1 MRLDVRHLLV
11 LMLLTVIPLPAQAA
25 VSVRGG
31 DHPGFSRIV
40 FDFDRPPHY
49 AAAIEGDRLEIRFD
63 GSFAFDL
70 ASLKADPPQRISHPA
85 IDGDGTET
93 VVSFTVRPGLLRHF
107 TTDGK
112 LVVDLVDAPSANGAG
127 SPETSAP
134 ARASVASGGDGDAGA
149 APAPATAPREGAATP
164 PPATAEAVRVSAE
177 IDGDDLLLAYHWDT
191 ETAAAVFARAGY
203 LWVVFEKRRVV
214 DHSALDLSPG
224 SFVGERLRSL
234 DVRESPHHSVLRY
247 RLRDDLHVAARRD
260 GTIWRIRLTPA
271 ETRPRLTIEAVV
283 QPSPAGPRLFISGGE
298 VGAGIRL
305 HDPEVG
311 DDIDVVPFGES
322 GHGNT
327 AVQRYV
333 QFALLPSAQGLVVEN
348 HDSDVLVT
356 RQKGGVAIAGESGL
370 LLSRSSLDGGGDASS
385 ADAAS
390 KLVDFAAWRR
400 GGRRDFVRNE
410 HALLVRLSRATPA
423 ERRQARWD
431 LARFYLAHGAAADAI
446 GPLELM
452 REVDADLERNAP
464 WLAVHAVTLLRLGR
478 AGQALS
484 ELLDPSLD
492 AEPEMWLWRGL
503 AAEAAGKNADAL
515 AYFEQGREALAGASR
530 DLAIPSQFAL
540 ARAALAESDLEE
552 AARAIAAL
560 QSYPL
565 AAEKGLAVDY
575 LYGRLAEARG
585 DLGTARARFEDAAGA
600 LDRSLS
606 AHARFDLVK
615 LELRENNISPAE
627 AIAMLE
633 RLRFAWRGDEFEQ
646 DVLDLLARLYI
657 DRKKYREGLETY
669 RQAAIIAADTPR
681 GRKIARKM
689 SDIFTKLYLEGAADD
704 MSPVVALALFY
715 DFRELTPLGAEGDR
729 MIRHLVDR
737 LVAVDL
743 LDRAAELL
751 EHQVNYRL
759 EGAAQAIV
767 AVRLAKI
774 YLLDDKPDKAL
785 GILRATRQTVLPR
798 DVSNE
803 RRLVEARALI
813 ELKRYEE
820 ALVLIEDERSREA
833 DTLRADAYWESQD
846 WPRLVATA
854 ERLLGTR
861 WQKQQPLSEEERQH
875 VIREAIAL
883 SFLDRRQALLR
894 LRERYRPL
902 LNSGALAGVFDVL
915 TSDDPPP
922 AGELARIAGE
932 LSQSARFRSFLA
944 AYRAEF
950 TSPAADGG
958 AATNAS

>member
-1 MRLDVRHLLV
+1 MRLDVRYLV
-11 LMLLTVIPLPAQAA
+11 AFMLLLLAAPAHAA

-49 AAAIEGDRLEIRFD
+49 QAAIEDNRLEIRFE
-63 GSFAFDL
+63 GGYAFDL
-70 ASLKADPPQRISHPA
+70 ASLKADPLQRAASPA
-85 IDGDGTET
+85 VVREGEET
-93 VVSFTVRPGLLRHF
+93 VVSFAVKPSLLRHF
-107 TTDGK
+107 MNDGK
-112 LVVDLVDAPSANGAG
+112 LVVDLVDAPVAESAMN
-127 SPETSAP
+127 PETPRPAP
-134 ARASVASGGDGDAGA
+134 AASGGSTGA
-149 APAPATAPREGAATP
+149 QAPATSATESGEEAAAAS
-164 PPATAEAVRVSAE
+164 PASPKAVRVSAE
-177 IDGDDLLLAYHWDT
+177 TDGNDLLLAYHWDAAT
-191 ETAAAVFARAGY
+191 PAAVFVRAGY
-203 LWVVFEKRRVV
+203 LWVVFEKRRAM
-214 DHSALDLSPG
+214 DHSAIDIGPG
-224 SFVGERLRSL
+224 SFIGDRLRLL
-234 DVRESPHHSVLRY
+234 DVQDSPHHSVLRY

-260 GTIWRIRLTPA
+260 GTVWRIRITPA
-271 ETRPRLTIEAVV
+271 ETRPRLAIEAVV
-283 QPSPAGPRLFISGGE
+283 QPSPTGRRLFISGGE

-322 GHGNT
+322 GHGNA

-333 QFALLPSAQGLVVEN
+333 QFSLLPSAQGLVVE
-348 HDSDVLVT
+348 HYDTDVLVT
-356 RQKGGVAIAGESGL
+356 RQKGGVAMAGESGL
-370 LLSRSSLDGGGDASS
+370 ILSRSTLENGGDASS
-385 ADAAS
+385 PDAAS
-390 KLVDFAAWRR
+390 KLIDFAAWRR
-400 GGRRDFVRNE
+400 GGRLDFVRNE
-410 HALLVRLSRATPA
+410 QALLVRLSRATPA

-431 LARFYLAHGAAADAI
+431 LARFYVAHGAAADAI

-452 REVDADLERNAP
+452 REVDADLEKSAP
-464 WLAVHAVTLLRLGR
+464 WLAVHAVALFDLGR
-478 AGQALS
+478 ARQALS

-503 AAEAAGKNADAL
+503 AAEAAGRNADAL
-515 AYFEQGREALAGASR
+515 VYFEQGGEALAGAPR
-530 DLAIPSQFAL
+530 DFAIRTQFAI
-540 ARAALAESDLEE
+540 ARAALAESNIDV
-552 AARAIAAL
+552 AARAIDAL

-565 AAEKGLAVDY
+565 AAERGLAVDY

-646 DVLDLLARLYI
+646 EVLDFLARLYVAQ
-657 DRKKYREGLETY
+657 KKYREGLETY

-681 GRKIARKM
+681 GREIARKM
-689 SDIFTKLYLEGAADD
+689 SDIFTRLYLEGAADG
-704 MSPVVALALFY
+704 MSPVMALALFY

-729 MIRHLVDR
+729 MIRRLVDR

-751 EHQVNYRL
+751 QHQVSYRL

-774 YLLDDKPDKAL
+774 YLLDNKPDKAL
-785 GILRATRQTVLPR
+785 GILRATRQALLPP

-803 RRLVEARALI
+803 RRLVEARALV
-813 ELKRYEE
+813 ELKRNEE
-820 ALVLIEDERSREA
+820 ALALIEDERSREA
-833 DTLRADAYWESQD
+833 DMLRADAYWESQD
-846 WPRLVATA
+846 WPQLVATA

-861 WQKQQPLSEEERQH
+861 WQKQEPLTEEERQQ
-875 VIREAIAL
+875 VVREAIAL
-883 SFLDRRQALLR
+883 SFLDRRQALQR

-902 LNSGALAGVFDVL
+902 LSSGELAGIFDVL

-922 AGELARIAGE
+922 AGEIARIAGE
-932 LSQSARFRSFLA
+932 LSQSAHFRSFLA

-950 TSPAADGG
+950 TSPAAADAG

>member
-1 MRLDVRHLLV
+1 MRLDVRRLLALTMLLV
-11 LMLLTVIPLPAQAA
+11 LALPAHAA

-49 AAAIEGDRLEIRFD
+49 EAVIEGDRLTVRFD
-63 GSFAFDL
+63 GSYAFDI
-70 ASLKADPPQRISHPA
+70 ASLKADPLQRIGAPA
-85 IDGDGTET
+85 IAGDGTET
-93 VVSFTVRPGLLRHF
+93 IVAFTVGPGLLRHF
-107 TTDGK
+107 TSDGK
-112 LVVDLVDAPSANGAG
+112 VVIDLVDAPAAT
-127 SPETSAP
+127 SPETSEATP
-134 ARASVASGGDGDAGA
+134 AASGGSDDTEATA
-149 APAPATAPREGAATP
+149 ISETAPRGEAATVTP
-164 PPATAEAVRVSAE
+164 GSAKTVRVSAE

-191 ETAAAVFARAGY
+191 ATPAAVFVRAGY
-203 LWVVFEKRRVV
+203 LWVVFETRRAV
-214 DHSALDLSPG
+214 DHGALDLSPG
-224 SFVGERLRSL
+224 SFIGERLRSL
-234 DVRESPHHSVLRY
+234 DVQESPHHSVLRY

-260 GTIWRIRLTPA
+260 GTVWRLRVTAA
-271 ETRPRLTIEAVV
+271 ETRPRLAMEPVV
-283 QPSPAGPRLFISGGE
+283 QPSPTGPRLFISGGE

-322 GHGNT
+322 GHGNA

-333 QFALLPSAQGLVVEN
+333 QFSLLPSAQGLVVE
-348 HDSDVLVT
+348 HYDADVLVT
-356 RQKGGVAIAGESGL
+356 RQTGGVAIAGENGL
-370 LLSRSSLDGGGDASS
+370 LLSHSILEDGGEASASDAP
-385 ADAAS
+385 A
-390 KLVDFAAWRR
+390 KLIDFAAWRR
-400 GGRRDFVRNE
+400 GGRLDFVRNE

-423 ERRQARWD
+423 DRRQARWD

-452 REVDADLERNAP
+452 REVDADLEKSAP
-464 WLAVHAVTLLRLGR
+464 WLAVHAVTLFKLGR
-478 AGQALS
+478 VRQALS

-515 AYFEQGREALAGASR
+515 VYFGQGKEALATVSR
-530 DLAIPSQFAL
+530 DLSIDVRFAT
-540 ARAALAESDLEE
+540 ARAALAENNLAE
-552 AARAIAAL
+552 AARAIDAL
-560 QSYPL
+560 QRLPL

-575 LYGRLAEARG
+575 LYGQLAEARG

-633 RLRFAWRGDEFEQ
+633 RLRFAWRGDAFEQ
-646 DVLDLLARLYI
+646 DVLDLLARLYVA
-657 DRKKYREGLETY
+657 RKKYREGLETY

-689 SDIFTKLYLEGAADD
+689 SEIFTRLYLEGAADD
-704 MSPVVALALFY
+704 MSPIVALALFY

-743 LDRAAELL
+743 LDRAAGLL

-774 YLLDDKPDKAL
+774 YLLDSKPEKAL
-785 GILRATRQTVLPR
+785 GILRATRQAVLPQ
-798 DVSNE
+798 DVSHE

-833 DTLRADAYWESQD
+833 DALRADAYWESQD
-846 WPRLVATA
+846 WPRLVATV

-861 WQKQQPLSEEERQH
+861 WQKQDPLTEAERQD
-875 VIREAIAL
+875 VVREAIAL
-883 SFLDRRQALLR
+883 SFLDRREALLR

-902 LNSGALAGVFDVL
+902 LSSGELAGIFDVL

-922 AGELARIAGE
+922 AGEIARIAGE
-932 LSQSARFRSFLA
+932 LSQSAHFRSFLA

-950 TSPAADGG
+950 TSPAAADAG